1 MAIKFKKL
9 KSQIRK
15 YDKDGIRGYTFV
27 ATREQEERFLDTVV
41 SEGSKHRL
49 VDFLVLII
57 NNDEFWRRE
66 FEL

>member
-9 KSQIRK
+9 KAQIRK
-15 YDKDGIRGYTFV
+15 YDKDDIHGYTFV
-27 ATREQEERFLDTVV
+27 ATREQEERYLDTVV
-41 SEGSKHRL
+41 CEGSKHRL
-49 VDFLVLII
+49 VDFLEYII